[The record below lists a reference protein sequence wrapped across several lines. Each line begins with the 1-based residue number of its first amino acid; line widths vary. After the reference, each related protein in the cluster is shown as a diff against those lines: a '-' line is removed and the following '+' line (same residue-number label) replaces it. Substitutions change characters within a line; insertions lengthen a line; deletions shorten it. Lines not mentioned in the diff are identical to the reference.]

1 MSKFRH
7 TIDWEAMDYDDG
19 AGSKIS
25 TANESAPADGNADGA
40 KTATT
45 DEAGYATRPTSASS
59 KGGARGGTQP
69 LPKGRTDVISE
80 GINGPASEELS
91 SSFKI
96 PANQTLKGRIEAV
109 LFMTGKALSP
119 ADIAEIV
126 IAPTEEVEL
135 ALVELMGDYGFRE
148 DSALEI
154 DDTDGYI
161 LQVKEEY
168 SDIVNR
174 MMPLEMSAAELRT
187 LSAIAIKAP
196 VLQTDIIEWRGASAY
211 EHIASLLKRKLISKR
226 REGRTYILNITKN
239 FHEYFKLTA
248 DKKDLAQLVQLIG
261 KENGASDTDDPGE
274 TGDMPSD
281 TGVTGHPTL

>member
-1 MSKFRH
+1 MSGFKRNNE
-7 TIDWEAMDYDDG
+7 WESLDYDDTPAQSG
-19 AGSKIS
+19 AEASLSVDTQSDSSMK
-25 TANESAPADGNADGA
+25 TGA
-40 KTATT
+40 TPPERGK
-45 DEAGYATRPTSASS
+45 
-59 KGGARGGTQP
+59 ARGRALSGT
-69 LPKGRTDVISE
+69 GGET
-80 GINGPASEELS
+80 GPAESLS
-91 SSFKI
+91 AVKV
-96 PANQTLKGRIEAV
+96 PVGQTLKGRIEAV

-126 IAPTEEVEL
+126 EAPTEEVEL

-148 DSALEI
+148 ESALEI

-168 SDIVNR
+168 GDVVNK

-196 VLQTDIIEWRGASAY
+196 VLQTDLIEWRGASAY

-226 REGRTYILNITKN
+226 REGRTYILNITRN

-248 DKKDLAQLVQLIG
+248 DKKDLADLVQLIG
-261 KENGASDTDDPGE
+261 KEA
-274 TGDMPSD
+274 GDKSQGKDEKMLEDLPDGDSA
-281 TGVTGHPTL
+281 P